1 MQIDTHFN
9 DFTNDVIDNDRNDK
23 ILDKVLGPRQELQK
37 ILQYCPKKLKKWCF
51 DDVQRLTFIDGILLL
66 SPYRKLC
73 KQTIEAMTSRGRGFE
88 STPGRTFY
96 QFFLTFLVFYVDFH
110 TTHIMFYKQRL

>member
-9 DFTNDVIDNDRNDK
+9 DFIDDVIDNDYNNK
-23 ILDKVLGPRQELQK
+23 VLDKVLGPRQELQK

-73 KQTIEAMTSRGRGFE
+73 KQTTKIDAGSNPTGPLPKNFI
-88 STPGRTFY
+88 TYF
-96 QFFLTFLVFYVDFH
+96 
-110 TTHIMFYKQRL
+110 